1 MTPSRGRGE
10 EREDSRIG
18 VGGGGGRG
26 HGRYVIE
33 LKFGF
38 FPLLFLRLPLGLMRV
53 DAGGIADLS
62 TSLALY
68 LDAASDFILSSLSR
82 AAPVWE
88 AVRAAV
94 LLPLMKTAVVLC
106 LVMSLILVVEKLSM
120 ALVALYVKVF
130 GRTPEK
136 VYKWQEMPQ
145 DPELGSLPYPMVL
158 VQIPMFNEREV
169 YEISIGAACT
179 LAWPNDKLI
188 IQVLDDSTDITIR
201 ELVQE
206 ECGKWQR
213 KGRNIHY
220 ISRDNRN
227 GYKAGALKEAME
239 LDYVKKCDYVAIF
252 DADHEPPTDFLLRS
266 VPFLMHNHEIALVQ
280 ARWKFGKFMH
290 NQLSISVLLKQR
302 TFIHILHQLNLQTV
316 TITIQEM
323 SLNYHFKVE
332 QQSGSSTMAFFGF
345 NGTAGV
351 WRILAI
357 NEADGWKERT
367 TVEDMDLAVRA
378 TLRGWK
384 FLYIGD
390 LKVCVYII
398 TSDLDMEWGTE
409 LLALIQVK
417 SELPSSYKA
426 YRYQQHRWACG
437 PANLFKKM
445 ALDILM
451 AKKVTSLKKLFL
463 LYNFF
468 FARRIISHNVTF
480 FFYCIIIPLSSFF
493 PEVVIPKWGVF
504 YVPTLIT
511 ILNAVGTPRSLHLIV
526 IWIFFE
532 NVMSLHRCKAVY
544 IGLLEAGRVNEWVVT
559 EKLGNALK
567 TKQIS
572 AVAKKFPRNL
582 WERFLF
588 LELAL
593 GFFLLICACH
603 NFFFRRNQ
611 YFFFIFPQTISF
623 LLMGF
628 GFVGNHFPQTK

>member
-18 VGGGGGRG
+18 VGGGRG

-82 AAPVWE
+82 VAPVWE

-169 YEISIGAACT
+169 YEISIGAVCT

-280 ARWKFGKFMH
+280 ARWKF
-290 NQLSISVLLKQR
+290 
-302 TFIHILHQLNLQTV
+302 
-316 TITIQEM
+316 
-323 SLNYHFKVE
+323 
-332 QQSGSSTMAFFGF
+332 
-345 NGTAGV
+345 GTAGV

-593 GFFLLICACH
+593 GLFLLLCACH

>member
-1 MTPSRGRGE
+1 MEGAYLSPS
-10 EREDSRIG
+10 
-18 VGGGGGRG
+18 
-26 HGRYVIE
+26 
-33 LKFGF
+33 LF
-38 FPLLFLRLPLGLMRV
+38 FPTLVLALMLELMRV
-53 DAGGIADLS
+53 DAGIADLWEPLVS
-62 TSLALY
+62 Y
-68 LDAASDFILSSLSR
+68 LDQASDFFFSTLSR
-82 AAPVWE
+82 AAPVWT
-88 AVRAAV
+88 AVRVAV
-94 LLPLMKTAVVLC
+94 LVPLMKAAVVLC
-106 LVMSLILVVEKLSM
+106 LVMSVILVIEKLSM

-136 VYKWQEMPQ
+136 VYKWEEIPQ
-145 DPELGSLPYPMVL
+145 DSELGSLPYPMVL

-169 YEISIGAACT
+169 YQISIGAVCT

-206 ECGKWQR
+206 ECGKWHR

-266 VPFLMHNHEIALVQ
+266 VPFLMHNREIALAQ
-280 ARWKFGKFMH
+280 ARWKFVNANECIMT
-290 NQLSISVLLKQR
+290 R
-302 TFIHILHQLNLQTV
+302 
-316 TITIQEM
+316 IQEM

-351 WRILAI
+351 WRIIAI
-357 NEADGWKERT
+357 NDAEGWKERT

-390 LKVCVYII
+390 LKVCVYMINVNVQLLKVSYQAII
-398 TSDLDMEWGTE
+398 KPIGISNIVGHE
-409 LLALIQVK
+409 V
-417 SELPSSYKA
+417 P
-426 YRYQQHRWACG
+426 
-437 PANLFKKM
+437 
-445 ALDILM
+445 LM
-451 AKKVTSLKKLFL
+451 KKLFL

-468 FARRIISHNVTF
+468 FARRIVSHNVTF

-511 ILNAVGTPRSLHLIV
+511 ILNSIGTPRSLHLIV
-526 IWIFFE
+526 VWVFFE

-559 EKLGNALK
+559 EKLGNTLK

-572 AVAKKFPRNL
+572 VVEKKFARKL
-582 WERFLF
+582 WERLLF
-588 LELAL
+588 LEVSMGLI
-593 GFFLLICACH
+593 LLICACY
-603 NFFFRRNQ
+603 NFSFRKDQ
-611 YFFFIFPQTISF
+611 HFIFIFPQTISF

-628 GFVGNHFPQTK
+628 GFVGTYIPQTK

>member
-1 MTPSRGRGE
+1 ME
-10 EREDSRIG
+10 
-18 VGGGGGRG
+18 
-26 HGRYVIE
+26 
-33 LKFGF
+33 
-38 FPLLFLRLPLGLMRV
+38 
-53 DAGGIADLS
+53 GGIADLS

-82 AAPVWE
+82 VAPVWE

-169 YEISIGAACT
+169 YEISIGAVCT

-280 ARWKFGKFMH
+280 ARWKFVNANECIMT
-290 NQLSISVLLKQR
+290 R
-302 TFIHILHQLNLQTV
+302 
-316 TITIQEM
+316 IQEM

-390 LKVCVYII
+390 LK
-398 TSDLDMEWGTE
+398 
-409 LLALIQVK
+409 VK

-593 GFFLLICACH
+593 GLFLLLCACH

>member
-1 MTPSRGRGE
+1 ME
-10 EREDSRIG
+10 
-18 VGGGGGRG
+18 
-26 HGRYVIE
+26 
-33 LKFGF
+33 
-38 FPLLFLRLPLGLMRV
+38 
-53 DAGGIADLS
+53 GGIADLS

-280 ARWKFGKFMH
+280 ARWKFVNANECIMT
-290 NQLSISVLLKQR
+290 R
-302 TFIHILHQLNLQTV
+302 
-316 TITIQEM
+316 IQEM

-390 LKVCVYII
+390 LK
-398 TSDLDMEWGTE
+398 
-409 LLALIQVK
+409 VK

>member
-1 MTPSRGRGE
+1 ME
-10 EREDSRIG
+10 
-18 VGGGGGRG
+18 
-26 HGRYVIE
+26 
-33 LKFGF
+33 
-38 FPLLFLRLPLGLMRV
+38 
-53 DAGGIADLS
+53 GGIADLS

-68 LDAASDFILSSLSR
+68 LDQASDFIFTSLSR

-106 LVMSLILVVEKLSM
+106 LVMSVILVVEKLSM

-130 GRTPEK
+130 RRTPEK
-136 VYKWQEMPQ
+136 VYKWEEMPQ
-145 DPELGSLPYPMVL
+145 DPELGSLLYPMVL

-169 YEISIGAACT
+169 YQISIGAVCT

-227 GYKAGALKEAME
+227 GYKAGALKAAME
-239 LDYVKKCDYVAIF
+239 LDYVKECDYVAIF

-266 VPFLMHNHEIALVQ
+266 IPFLMHNHEIALVQ
-280 ARWKFGKFMH
+280 ARWKFVNANECVMT
-290 NQLSISVLLKQR
+290 R
-302 TFIHILHQLNLQTV
+302 
-316 TITIQEM
+316 IQEM

-384 FLYIGD
+384 FLYMGD
-390 LKVCVYII
+390 LK
-398 TSDLDMEWGTE
+398 
-409 LLALIQVK
+409 VK

-511 ILNAVGTPRSLHLIV
+511 ILNSVGTPRSLHLIV
-526 IWIFFE
+526 IWVFFE

-588 LELAL
+588 LELGL
-593 GFFLLICACH
+593 GLFLLICACQ

-611 YFFFIFPQTISF
+611 HFFFIFPQTISF

-628 GFVGNHFPQTK
+628 GFVGTHIPQTK

>member
-1 MTPSRGRGE
+1 ML
-10 EREDSRIG
+10 D
-18 VGGGGGRG
+18 
-26 HGRYVIE
+26 
-33 LKFGF
+33 
-38 FPLLFLRLPLGLMRV
+38 LMRV
-53 DAGGIADLS
+53 DAGIADLWEPLVS
-62 TSLALY
+62 Y
-68 LDAASDFILSSLSR
+68 LDQASDFFFSKLR
-82 AAPVWE
+82 RVAPVWT
-88 AVRAAV
+88 AVRVAV
-94 LLPLMKTAVVLC
+94 LVPLMKAAVVLC
-106 LVMSLILVVEKLSM
+106 LVMSVILVVEKLSM

-130 GRTPEK
+130 RRTPEK
-136 VYKWQEMPQ
+136 VYKWEEIPQ

-169 YEISIGAACT
+169 YQISIGAVCT

-206 ECGKWQR
+206 ECGKWHR

-239 LDYVKKCDYVAIF
+239 FDYVKECDYVAIF

-266 VPFLMHNHEIALVQ
+266 VPFLMHNPDIALAQ
-280 ARWKFGKFMH
+280 ARWKFVNANECIMT
-290 NQLSISVLLKQR
+290 R
-302 TFIHILHQLNLQTV
+302 
-316 TITIQEM
+316 IQEM

-351 WRILAI
+351 WRIIAI
-357 NEADGWKERT
+357 NEAEGWKERT

-390 LKVCVYII
+390 LKV
-398 TSDLDMEWGTE
+398 
-409 LLALIQVK
+409 K
-417 SELPSSYKA
+417 SELPSNYNA

-445 ALDILM
+445 AIDIIM
-451 AKKVTSLKKLFL
+451 AKKVPLMKKLFL

-468 FARRIISHNVTF
+468 FARRIVSHNVTF

-511 ILNAVGTPRSLHLIV
+511 ILNSIGTPRSLHLIV
-526 IWIFFE
+526 IWVFFE

-567 TKQIS
+567 SKQIS
-572 AVAKKFPRNL
+572 VIEKNFARKL
-582 WERFLF
+582 WERLLF
-588 LELAL
+588 VEVSMGLM
-593 GFFLLICACH
+593 LLICACY
-603 NFFFRRNQ
+603 NFSFRKDHH
-611 YFFFIFPQTISF
+611 FIFIFPQTISF

-628 GFVGNHFPQTK
+628 GFVGTYIPQTK